1 MFLISRFVKL
11 VKGLPAFVFAVL
23 FTMVFACNL
32 VYAQSSI
39 KIGLVVPLHG
49 PLAPVGK
56 DFLAGAQAAI
66 DTANQTA
73 VKTMQAKP
81 KFELV
86 VESDEVDHP
95 NYKMWLT
102 NLAQKFEQNQVLAVI
117 GHLSTQSS
125 WQASKVYQAK
135 AMPFISPLSSYQGLT
150 LQGLN
155 SAYTPTS
162 SDLGNLTG
170 NITASTIGRSTFRLV
185 PTDAQLANA
194 MAQQLLQNPKKQNIV
209 VWHDGSVYGQT
220 LSKQFTQSLLPHSR
234 IQLLTLQLK
243 PQANGIFNDEF
254 DLRHQL
260 QLLAAACKHQKPC
273 NESINIPPIDAIFI
287 GATQDKVIALKR
299 LMNQLSVPIPLYA
312 VSIASQEYIDWTE
325 PSAVLPTAKIS
336 TLASDV
342 SIESWPMLPL
352 VRTKNV
358 LAMRLEQQ
366 NHTMLTYAPYGF
378 DAVNLVIAAYI
389 KSTSKTSSQFLKQ
402 LKEVRYQG
410 LTGPISFD
418 ANGDLKQPRF
428 YFYQFKNNQWLR
440 FLEH

>member
-1 MFLISRFVKL
+1 MFLMMRFVKS
-11 VKGLPAFVFAVL
+11 VKELQIVVFAVL

-32 VYAQSSI
+32 VYAQSPI
-39 KIGLVVPLHG
+39 KIGLVVPLQG

-56 DFLAGAQAAI
+56 DFLAGAQVAI
-66 DTANQTA
+66 DSANKTA
-73 VKTMQAKP
+73 VKAKKAKV

-102 NLAQKFEQNQVLAVI
+102 NLAQKFEQNKVLAVI

-135 AMPFISPLSSYQGLT
+135 AIPFISPLSSYQGLT

-162 SDLGNLTG
+162 SLLVNSTG
-170 NITASTIGRSTFRLV
+170 NITASTIGSSTFRLV

-194 MAQQLLQNPKKQNIV
+194 MAQQLLQNPKPQKIV

-220 LSKQFTQSLLPHSR
+220 LTKQFTQSLLPHSR

-243 PQANGIFNDEF
+243 QQVNGIFNDEF
-254 DLRHQL
+254 DLHHQL
-260 QLLAAACKHQKPC
+260 QFLAAACKHQKPC
-273 NESINIPPIDAIFI
+273 NESIKSPKIDAIFM

-312 VSIASQEYIDWTE
+312 VSIASQEYIDWTDS
-325 PSAVLPTAKIS
+325 SAVLPMAKIS

-358 LAMRLEQQ
+358 LAKHLEQQ

-389 KSTSKTSSQFLKQ
+389 KSSTKTNSHFLKQ
-402 LKEVRYQG
+402 LKEVQYQG
-410 LTGPISFD
+410 LTGTISFD

-428 YFYQFKNNQWLR
+428 YFYQLKNNHWVKL
-440 FLEH
+440 

>member
-11 VKGLPAFVFAVL
+11 VKGLPALVFAVL
-23 FTMVFACNL
+23 FTMVIACNL
-32 VYAQSSI
+32 VYAQSPI

-56 DFLAGAQAAI
+56 DFLAGAQVAI
-66 DTANQTA
+66 DIANQTA
-73 VKTMQAKP
+73 VNAKQAKP

-86 VESDEVDHP
+86 VETDEVDHP

-102 NLAQKFEQNQVLAVI
+102 NLAQKFEQNKVLSVI

-135 AMPFISPLSSYQGLT
+135 AIPFISPLSSYQGLT

-155 SAYTPTS
+155 TSATVNGT
-162 SDLGNLTG
+162 
-170 NITASTIGRSTFRLV
+170 STFRLV

-194 MAQQLLQNPKKQNIV
+194 MAQQVLQNPKKQSIV
-209 VWHDGSVYGQT
+209 VWHDGSVYGQS

-243 PQANGIFNDEF
+243 QQANGIFNDDF

-273 NESINIPPIDAIFI
+273 NESIKIPPIDAIFI

-299 LMNQLSVPIPLYA
+299 LMNQLSVPVPLYA
-312 VSIASQEYIDWTE
+312 VSIASQEYIDWTG
-325 PSAVLPTAKIS
+325 PSTVLPMAKIS
-336 TLASDV
+336 TLAIDV

-352 VRTKNV
+352 VTTKNV
-358 LAMRLEQQ
+358 LAKHLEQQ

-389 KSTSKTSSQFLKQ
+389 KSSSKTKSQFLKQ
-402 LKEVRYQG
+402 LKELQYKG

-428 YFYQFKNNQWLR
+428 YFYQFKNNQWLK
-440 FLEH
+440 L